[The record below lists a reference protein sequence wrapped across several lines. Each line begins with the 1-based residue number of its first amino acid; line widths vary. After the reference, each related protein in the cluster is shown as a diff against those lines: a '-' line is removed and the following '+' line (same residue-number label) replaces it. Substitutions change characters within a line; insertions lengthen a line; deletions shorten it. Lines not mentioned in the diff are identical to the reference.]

1 MKGVTFLSKM
11 VYKMVRGWTMLQSP
25 LPPPPSPGIKFCS
38 VLFFYHGR
46 PLPPKIQSSQIAQT
60 KRKWSSD
67 ELQIGSKNK
76 EMIILK
82 IK

>member
-1 MKGVTFLSKM
+1 MKTDQ
-11 VYKMVRGWTMLQSP
+11 VYGL
-25 LPPPPSPGIKFCS
+25 
-38 VLFFYHGR
+38 
-46 PLPPKIQSSQIAQT
+46 PLPPKIQSCQTAQT

-67 ELQIGSKNK
+67 ELGKGSNNK